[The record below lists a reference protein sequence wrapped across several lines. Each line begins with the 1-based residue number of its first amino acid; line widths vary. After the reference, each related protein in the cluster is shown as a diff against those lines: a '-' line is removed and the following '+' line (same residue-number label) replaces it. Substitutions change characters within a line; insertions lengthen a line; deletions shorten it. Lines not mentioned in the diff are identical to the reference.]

1 MPIKSILKIKGLFLV
16 FLISSFQ
23 ILSAQ
28 VLTPVKWSFDATSL
42 GNDEYELSFTATI
55 DKGWNVYSQHS
66 NEDGP
71 VPTYIEY
78 EEMGGASMNG
88 ESIEKGNK
96 KEGYDKLF
104 EVNVIKFMDDQP
116 FTIVQKVKASDTSTP
131 ITGYLTYMACDKSKC
146 LPPKDVDFSFDL
158 SQLASA
164 KEEKKKAPTVNVA
177 EAIKKSESTPI
188 VKKEA
193 TEAKAE
199 IKKTTTN
206 KNILTSAEPV
216 KEAAEPKQEV
226 KTQTKEVAKVVT
238 KTAPII
244 VNNIEE
250 EPAVDLTKSKRK
262 MLDPVTWN
270 MQIKDAGNGEY
281 DLIYTAEIDDDWNVY
296 SQHTSD
302 DGPVPTYIEY
312 EELNGAS
319 LVGESKEEGHKK
331 EGPDPLFDNVNVIKF
346 LGDEDFVITQRIK
359 KGSGPL
365 KGYMTYMTCDAS
377 HCKPPTDVEFEFD
390 PSTMYAGDRRPEA
403 SGVAM
408 NLEGDVL
415 DQSITSIQE
424 SYEEPIG
431 NCGTQIASAN
441 ASYWKIFLGGFIGGL
456 LAILMPCIFPMI
468 PITVSFFTKDT
479 KTAGWVNGLVYGLS
493 IIGIFVAL
501 GVAITALLGPTALN
515 ELSTNW
521 IANVIFFLV
530 FIAFAISFFGYFEI
544 ALPSSW
550 STKTDQMAD
559 KGGFLGT
566 FFMAATLAI
575 VSFSC
580 TGPIIGSALVQ
591 VADDPLGPAV
601 IMFGFA
607 LALAI
612 PFGLFA
618 AFPAW
623 LNSLPRSGSWMTSVK
638 VVLGFLELALA
649 LKFLSVA
656 DMTSGWGI
664 LKYELFMGL
673 WVLIFAA
680 MTAYLFGLFRFPHDS
695 PVKKLSPTRM
705 GFAILSLL
713 WTIYIATGFNIDRDI
728 NSYSIPKAI
737 SGITP
742 PASYNFFL
750 EQNELDPAILA
761 KYPSFTKCANDIN
774 CFKDYYDGVSYANEV
789 GKPVLLDFTGYG
801 CVNCRKTEDY
811 IWKDEGVKKT
821 LSEDYVLV
829 SLYVDDRKKLK
840 ETLVSKMSGDKIR
853 NVGNKWADF
862 QIVNFKQNSQPL
874 YVPMS
879 PGQQVLSAPRG
890 YEEGVDNYQQ
900 FLDCG
905 LNTFNDL

>member
-1 MPIKSILKIKGLFLV
+1 
-16 FLISSFQ
+16 
-23 ILSAQ
+23 
-28 VLTPVKWSFDATSL
+28 
-42 GNDEYELSFTATI
+42 
-55 DKGWNVYSQHS
+55 
-66 NEDGP
+66 
-71 VPTYIEY
+71 
-78 EEMGGASMNG
+78 
-88 ESIEKGNK
+88 
-96 KEGYDKLF
+96 
-104 EVNVIKFMDDQP
+104 
-116 FTIVQKVKASDTSTP
+116 
-131 ITGYLTYMACDKSKC
+131 
-146 LPPKDVDFSFDL
+146 
-158 SQLASA
+158 
-164 KEEKKKAPTVNVA
+164 
-177 EAIKKSESTPI
+177 
-188 VKKEA
+188 
-193 TEAKAE
+193 
-199 IKKTTTN
+199 
-206 KNILTSAEPV
+206 
-216 KEAAEPKQEV
+216 
-226 KTQTKEVAKVVT
+226 
-238 KTAPII
+238 
-244 VNNIEE
+244 
-250 EPAVDLTKSKRK
+250 
-262 MLDPVTWN
+262 

-479 KTAGWVNGLVYGLS
+479 KT
-493 IIGIFVAL
+493 
-501 GVAITALLGPTALN
+501 
-515 ELSTNW
+515 
-521 IANVIFFLV
+521 
-530 FIAFAISFFGYFEI
+530 